1 METPISLPSTPII
14 GNTTT
19 SIYRNTPST
28 TRSHN
33 RSLTPAAVG
42 LRRRQRTYQF
52 HPLPAIGRSDIQPP
66 PPLRATRSPQS
77 RTELLSPQSHSAAT
91 AKLSSATRNSVTNH
105 LPQPPLNRTLQQQH
119 QPQPP
124 QLVFQP
130 WRRLNSSINRSAV
143 TPRRHKQQEGNSA
156 KRIEA
161 QKTLEAKLI
170 NCATS
175 SATPALWI
183 HVIHHVCS
191 LEPHLFRQLRHWPPR
206 HQHHHVIAYCHVSY
220 HIIWGPSVI
229 NSTAKSWSVN
239 NSTFQFVDFTS
250 LVLHL
255 VFEIIIN
262 ISFVPKK
269 KEREKRKKKKS
280 HLAFFC

>member
-1 METPISLPSTPII
+1 LITEKKNCALFIVHCSSSKCSNMETPISLPSTPIT

-19 SIYRNTPST
+19 SIYRYTPST

-42 LRRRQRTYQF
+42 LRRRRRTYQF

-66 PPLRATRSPQS
+66 PPLCATRSPQS

-91 AKLSSATRNSVTNH
+91 AELSSATRNSVTNY

-130 WRRLNSSINRSAV
+130 WRRLNSSINRSVV
-143 TPRRHKQQEGNSA
+143 TPRRHKQQEGNSV

-170 NCATS
+170 NCAT
-175 SATPALWI
+175 PALWI
-183 HVIHHVCS
+183 HVCS
-191 LEPHLFRQLRHWPPR
+191 LEPHLFRQLRPR
-206 HQHHHVIAYCHVSY
+206 HVSSIAMSSP
-220 HIIWGPSVI
+220 I
-229 NSTAKSWSVN
+229 A
-239 NSTFQFVDFTS
+239 TS
-250 LVLHL
+250 
-255 VFEIIIN
+255 
-262 ISFVPKK
+262 
-269 KEREKRKKKKS
+269 
-280 HLAFFC
+280 ATT